1 MSKEKTVVDD
11 YGDYYAITELDS
23 REIVGGS
30 VSNVVSH
37 SSGFF
42 FFCSLPTHGFELNKF
57 ALF

>member
-42 FFCSLPTHGFELNKF
+42 FFF
-57 ALF
+57 AVYLHTDSN